1 MVLGLSIVLNT
12 LRNVCVLG
20 NHGNKRALRRGENFS
35 WLLRRHFRCP
45 HPDFAALPQTK
56 DFSCLKQITDLC
68 YFSKTVG
75 CKLHVFDS
83 DEKPVLNKSVWK
95 NESENMEIRSQDQ
108 ELLCQHA
115 AVTNLSSVCGLS
127 LMFTQMAKGVAV
139 MHQEKGF
146 MVSFENTPHPIDS
159 RLYQKEQV
167 ISPLK
172 EDSHWQSLTHLARKN
187 SSNI

>member
-1 MVLGLSIVLNT
+1 MYLT
-12 LRNVCVLG
+12 QMRN
-20 NHGNKRALRRGENFS
+20 S
-35 WLLRRHFRCP
+35 
-45 HPDFAALPQTK
+45 
-56 DFSCLKQITDLC
+56 
-68 YFSKTVG
+68 
-75 CKLHVFDS
+75 
-83 DEKPVLNKSVWK
+83 VLNKSVWK
-95 NESENMEIRSQDQ
+95 NEGENMEIRTKNQ
-108 ELLCQHA
+108 ELLCQHT

-172 EDSHWQSLTHLARKN
+172 EDSH
-187 SSNI
+187 